1 MHKSLGNAIEFN
13 EGADKIGVDV
23 MRWMY
28 VTQNPADNLLF
39 GYHKADEVRRRFHL
53 MLWNIYNFF
62 VTYAN
67 VDNVKCQMLNVK
79 SKNALDKWILSR
91 LHQLI
96 KTVTDSL
103 DKYDAQ
109 TASLAIEKLVEDLS
123 LWYVR
128 RSRDRVGP
136 TAPNGDDKNSCYT
149 TLDEVLVTLSKLL
162 APFTPFLAEEIFKNL
177 TGEESVHLSD
187 WPTIPGCLAIQ
198 PPGLTGLTPWE
209 MIEEMEIVRKICEL
223 GHAERKKLGIKVR
236 QPLNKFSIFNF
247 QFSIKDEFLQL
258 IKEELNVKKIIVKS
272 GKGELR
278 VELDTKITPELKTEG
293 EARELVRQ
301 IQELRKEKGC
311 KLDEKIVVYV
321 PSYPKK
327 FEEYIKKQTLA
338 KKILCSKSL
347 KISTG

>member
-1 MHKSLGNAIEFN
+1 SRIKSGFWTSQNDVKNGFQLEYDKSVICEARLAQYRE
-13 EGADKIGVDV
+13 EEVAAGATLVGPHRDDIKFEI
-23 MRWMY
+23 RFS
-28 VTQNPADNLLF
+28 QENLL
-39 GYHKADEVRRRFHL
+39 KAS
-53 MLWNIYNFF
+53 N
-62 VTYAN
+62 
-67 VDNVKCQMLNVK
+67 
-79 SKNALDKWILSR
+79 SKFEIKYVLDQWITSL

-96 KTVTDSL
+96 IDVTSDLESYDTVAAIKT
-103 DKYDAQ
+103 
-109 TASLAIEKLVEDLS
+109 IESFIENLS
-123 LWYVR
+123 TWYVR
-128 RSRDRVGP
+128 RSRDRIGP
-136 TAPNGDDKNSCYT
+136 TALNGDDKNSCYT
-149 TLDEVLVTLSKLL
+149 TLGEVLVTLSKLL
-162 APFTPFLAEEIFKNL
+162 APFSPFLAEEIFKNL

-187 WPTIPGCLAIQ
+187 WPQIPRFKAIQ